1 MQQTKVISIE
11 KSSLNFGCIDNIGF
25 VDKQK
30 FPKELS
36 PASRLSRKGY
46 LRTRWRLKSAPERAV
61 SSAPRQMDKAR
72 STSVKPV
79 TSYSSFDLVNI
90 HLFHDADNI
99 ESFKSFPSKFA
110 SCRQKALDYTIQ
122 RIHNKD
128 TTSNVSDCM
137 VPFFI
142 FGDFNFRLNSKKVI
156 DNLVLNTGKRTDINT
171 TTISKGCDNTNVEYA
186 FQDSGEELMIYK
198 NKLSDEVILSVGT
211 KEFNLPTST
220 KIDETFGKHWMAW
233 KECDF
238 ETNFIEKVLT
248 EFPLCFPPTYPFEEN
263 LDLGDIGKS
272 YMKKRCPAWCD
283 RVLISRL
290 ASDNLMKRITG
301 AESKESKPDFGT
313 ESQPKPD
320 MFEDI
325 QYNVI
330 GSDVCMG
337 DHKPVFLKL
346 RLTHGADVLGS
357 YSQNSIYSG
366 SPEKIPRIESPT
378 YIDLLN
384 DIGMD
389 AKITGQT
396 TREEGKLSMAGTGL
410 VAHKSV
416 DTSSSEPTS
425 AIKNIH
431 AKYSFKE
438 TTV

>member
-1 MQQTKVISIE
+1 MQKTKFTSIE
-11 KSSLNFGCIDNIGF
+11 KSNLNFGCIDNIGV

-30 FPKELS
+30 FPKELA
-36 PASRLSRKGY
+36 PASRPSRKGY
-46 LRTRWRLKSAPERAV
+46 LRTRWRLKSAPENAV
-61 SSAPRQMDKAR
+61 SSAPGEEDKAR
-72 STSVKPV
+72 PSSVKPV
-79 TSYSSFDLVNI
+79 TSYSTFDLVNI

-110 SCRQKALDYTIQ
+110 CCRQKALEYTIQ
-122 RIHNKD
+122 RILNKD
-128 TTSNVSDCM
+128 TTSNVTDCV

-156 DNLVLNTGKRTDINT
+156 DNLVLNVEMRTDINT
-171 TTISKGCDNTNVEYA
+171 TSITKGCDNTNVEYA

-220 KIDETFGKHWMAW
+220 KIDETFGKHWLAW

-238 ETNFIEKVLT
+238 ETNSIEHVLT
-248 EFPLCFPPTYPFEEN
+248 EFPLSFPPTYPFEEN
-263 LDLGDIGKS
+263 LDLGEIGKS

-283 RVLISRL
+283 RVLISKL
-290 ASDNLMKRITG
+290 ARENLLKRITG
-301 AESKESKPDFGT
+301 VQSKESKAEFDT
-313 ESQPKPD
+313 ESQPKPN

-346 RLTHGADVLGS
+346 RLIHGADVPGS
-357 YSQNSIYSG
+357 YSQNHIHSG
-366 SPEKIPRIESPT
+366 SPEKFPRIESPT

-384 DIGMD
+384 DTEMN
-389 AKITGQT
+389 AKITGEIT
-396 TREEGKLSMAGTGL
+396 TEEGKLSKVETGL
-410 VAHKSV
+410 IKLKSV

-425 AIKNIH
+425 VIKNIN

>member
-1 MQQTKVISIE
+1 MQKTKFTSIE
-11 KSSLNFGCIDNIGF
+11 KSNLNFGCIDNIGV

-30 FPKELS
+30 FPKELA
-36 PASRLSRKGY
+36 PASRPSRKGY
-46 LRTRWRLKSAPERAV
+46 LRTRWRLKSAPENSV
-61 SSAPRQMDKAR
+61 SSTSGGIDKAR
-72 STSVKPV
+72 SIPV
-79 TSYSSFDLVNI
+79 EPLTSYSTFDLVNI

-110 SCRQKALDYTIQ
+110 CCRQKALDYTIQ
-122 RIHNKD
+122 RILNND
-128 TTSNVSDCM
+128 TTSNVSDCV

-171 TTISKGCDNTNVEYA
+171 TSVTKGCDNTNVEYT

-198 NKLSDEVILSVGT
+198 NKLSDEVILSVGA

-220 KIDETFGKHWMAW
+220 KIDETFGKHWLAW

-248 EFPLCFPPTYPFEEN
+248 EFPLSFPPTYPFEEN
-263 LDLGDIGKS
+263 LDLGDIGES

-283 RVLISRL
+283 RVLISKL
-290 ASDNLMKRITG
+290 ASDNLLQHITG
-301 AESKESKPDFGT
+301 VQNMESKAEFGT
-313 ESQPKPD
+313 ESHLKPN

-325 QYNVI
+325 QYDVI
-330 GSDVCMG
+330 GSNVCMG

-346 RLTHGADVLGS
+346 RLQHGADVLGS
-357 YSQNSIYSG
+357 YSQNSIHSG
-366 SPEKIPRIESPT
+366 SPEKFPRIESPT

-384 DIGMD
+384 DTEMN
-389 AKITGQT
+389 AKMTGVITM
-396 TREEGKLSMAGTGL
+396 EDGKLSRIETGL
-410 VAHKSV
+410 VPHKSV
-416 DTSSSEPTS
+416 DTSSSESTS
-425 AIKNIH
+425 AIKNIN